1 VSALL
6 ERVLGVE
13 VRAASLRPVD
23 HATNGPVHVQPSA
36 DGTADVAIFRTAE
49 GYRMACFG
57 CIDVDVDATGRS
69 ITVDA
74 RSPATDLDVADLLTS
89 IVFPLVSQLQG
100 RPAIHG
106 SCIAVEGHAV
116 AFAGA
121 TGAGKSTLAALLG
134 DRGGRLVADD
144 TLLVRIEND
153 DVVIDPTSSTIRLR
167 EAEKLG
173 IQPGRGE
180 RRANGKL
187 AVSYP
192 HVEQPMRLEHL
203 YVLGT
208 SRDAVT
214 VERARPR
221 DAAIEL
227 AQYLF
232 RIDPRDPALLRA
244 ELPFLSALAERLPVS
259 RLCYPRELGAA
270 DGVLDVI
277 RRSLAT

>member
-6 ERVLGVE
+6 EHVLNVE
-13 VRAASLRPVD
+13 VRRASLARTDDRAGP
-23 HATNGPVHVQPSA
+23 PVHVQPSA
-36 DGTADVAIFRTAE
+36 DGTADVAIFRTPE

-69 ITVDA
+69 VTVDA

-89 IVFPLVSQLQG
+89 IVFPLVGQLQG

-106 SCIAVEGHAV
+106 SCVAIDGHAV

-144 TLLVRIEND
+144 TLLLRLED
-153 DVVIDPTSSTIRLR
+153 DNVVIDPTASTVRLR

-173 IQPGRGE
+173 IEPGRGE

-187 AVSYP
+187 AVAYP
-192 HVEQPMRLEHL
+192 NVQEPLRLEHL
-203 YVLGT
+203 FVLET
-208 SRDAVT
+208 SPDAIT

-227 AQYLF
+227 AHYLF
-232 RIDPRDPALLRA
+232 RIDPRDAALLRA
-244 ELPFLSALAERLPVS
+244 ELPFLSALAQRLPVS
-259 RLCYPRELGAA
+259 RLRYPREVSAA
-270 DGVLDVI
+270 DGVLDAI